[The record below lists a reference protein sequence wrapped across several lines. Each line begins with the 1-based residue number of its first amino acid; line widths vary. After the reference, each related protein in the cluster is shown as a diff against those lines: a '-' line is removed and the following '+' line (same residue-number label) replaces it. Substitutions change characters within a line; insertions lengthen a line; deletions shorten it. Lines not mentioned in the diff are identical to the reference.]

1 MFRTHERLSLW
12 IMKALTYTCF
22 CHTVSMCT
30 DHLCHTHQGQV
41 TLASSG
47 NTQWDLLP
55 EWEKWGNGN
64 FLALFRL
71 GFLWV
76 FVGAQGDVP
85 KISSNPFSLCL
96 FALHPISAAP
106 GAHRKQGP
114 GSCQKLLVLACLT
127 IPFQKRS
134 LWGSMWDAESAGAR
148 GSEQGSPTLK
158 LQPLLPVGY
167 LNKNSSRRE
176 NGIFIGHS

>member
-1 MFRTHERLSLW
+1 MFLSHCFHVYRPSLSHPSRSGDPGFLW
-12 IMKALTYTCF
+12 K
-22 CHTVSMCT
+22 HSM
-30 DHLCHTHQGQV
+30 G
-41 TLASSG
+41 LASRVG
-47 NTQWDLLP
+47 
-55 EWEKWGNGN
+55 EMGKWGNED

-134 LWGSMWDAESAGAR
+134 LWEHVGCRVSRSTGLRAGLSHSQTPASAAGWLF
-148 GSEQGSPTLK
+148 E
-158 LQPLLPVGY
+158 
-167 LNKNSSRRE
+167 
-176 NGIFIGHS
+176 